1 MKLIKYL
8 SIAICSFMLFITN
21 AYAASYTVSVTSSS
35 VTVGNSIT
43 LTING
48 SDLAGKFIL
57 TSSNNNIA
65 SLSETSIW
73 LDNNSKSIT
82 INTSNAG
89 TATITI
95 KPEDVTGYDGNGV
108 TGDKSVTI
116 TVKEKQTN
124 TNPSP
129 NNSYVPPKKSSN
141 NNLSSLTI
149 DGYSLDKEF
158 NKDTLEYSVTVSRNT
173 SKINI
178 NAQKA
183 DSTATTSG
191 TGEKEV
197 KVGLNSFEIKVT
209 AQNGDVKTYK
219 INVTVLEPLYVE
231 VDNKK
236 YTIVE
241 NETLDLI
248 EGYQKTTIKINENDI
263 LAYYNELTKLH
274 LVVLKDEEGN
284 SNYYIYDNNNYSL
297 YKEYNFSG
305 VRLYLLK
312 GRKPENYIER
322 EFTINDETIKAYQL
336 DNTKKN
342 TTYALEED
350 TISNYYLIY
359 AMNVKTGNKNYY
371 LIDKLENTAIRYDEE
386 LNNLFLDVKKDEDNN
401 YKNYFFITLGALGI
415 VIILFGIS
423 LILNGKSNKKK
434 YK

>member
-141 NNLSSLTI
+141 NN
-149 DGYSLDKEF
+149 
-158 NKDTLEYSVTVSRNT
+158 
-173 SKINI
+173 
-178 NAQKA
+178 
-183 DSTATTSG
+183 
-191 TGEKEV
+191 
-197 KVGLNSFEIKVT
+197 
-209 AQNGDVKTYK
+209 
-219 INVTVLEPLYVE
+219 
-231 VDNKK
+231 
-236 YTIVE
+236 
-241 NETLDLI
+241 
-248 EGYQKTTIKINENDI
+248 
-263 LAYYNELTKLH
+263 
-274 LVVLKDEEGN
+274 
-284 SNYYIYDNNNYSL
+284 
-297 YKEYNFSG
+297 
-305 VRLYLLK
+305 
-312 GRKPENYIER
+312 
-322 EFTINDETIKAYQL
+322 
-336 DNTKKN
+336 
-342 TTYALEED
+342 
-350 TISNYYLIY
+350 
-359 AMNVKTGNKNYY
+359 
-371 LIDKLENTAIRYDEE
+371 
-386 LNNLFLDVKKDEDNN
+386 
-401 YKNYFFITLGALGI
+401 
-415 VIILFGIS
+415 
-423 LILNGKSNKKK
+423 
-434 YK
+434 